1 MSLHY
6 DPIQNAIE
14 IQLGG
19 VFSQRPSNP
28 ELLITSA
35 IDQKHHSRKPLTE
48 EIISFA
54 LQGYTQAEMG
64 AFFGMSQRHVGR
76 LMSKIPVSDPYIVG
90 GGKEMQVIQ
99 KIEAELKTHQ
109 ILEGKKRHSKANPHP
124 DPTGW
129 MQISEGGY
137 RRRRLST
144 SEEQFER
151 ED

>member
-1 MSLHY
+1 MKILTDRHA
-6 DPIQNAIE
+6 QF
-14 IQLGG
+14 G
-19 VFSQRPSNP
+19 
-28 ELLITSA
+28 
-35 IDQKHHSRKPLTE
+35 TE
-48 EIISFA
+48 EIISFG
-54 LQGYTQAEMG
+54 LQGYTQAEIG
-64 AFFGMSQRHVGR
+64 AFLGMSQRHVGR

-90 GGKEMQVIQ
+90 GVEEMQVIQ

-109 ILEGKKRHSKANPHP
+109 IQEREKRYPKVNPHP
-124 DPTGW
+124 DPKGW